1 MIITI
6 DGKAAT
12 KKSPVAYIL
21 SNKLGYKH
29 INSGL
34 VYRALAVEVLER
46 KKNGNPPRLSKM
58 AWIVSDMRFTSDKME
73 WLGSS
78 IERHAHGDTTRV
90 TKYVEQELTSPAT
103 TLCASKLSVY
113 PIVREAVEKCLRDQ
127 IIESDVVTD
136 GRDMGTVVFP
146 DADVKFFFESDF
158 ESRVGWRHKYEGSE
172 YGESKDSVSKALK
185 DRDSDSSWV
194 VPADNANIIDVS
206 KMDVYQIADKLCD
219 CFVTPTKVYRSG
231 IVMTSVPPCSNCNQV
246 CGMAR

>member
-46 KKNGNPPRLSKM
+46 KKNCNPPRLSKM
-58 AWIVSDMRFTSDKME
+58 ALIVSDMRFTSDKIE

-78 IERHAHGDTTRV
+78 IERHAHGDETRI
-90 TKYVEQELTSPAT
+90 TKYIEQELTSPST

-113 PIVREAVEKCLRDQ
+113 PVVRAAVEECLRTQ
-127 IIESDVVTD
+127 VRGSDVVTD
-136 GRDMGTVVFP
+136 GRDMGTAVFP
-146 DADVKFFFESDF
+146 EADVKFFFKSDF
-158 ESRVGWRHKYEGSE
+158 ESRVGWRHKYEGSA
-172 YGESKDSVSKALK
+172 YGESKESVAKALN
-185 DRDSDSSWV
+185 DRDEDSNWV
-194 VPADNANIIDVS
+194 VPADDAHIIDVS
-206 KMDVYQIADKLCD
+206 KLNVYQLADKLSD
-219 CFVTPTKVYRSG
+219 CFVTPTNIYRSG
-231 IVMTSVPPCSNCNQV
+231 IVMTSIPPCSSCPTT
-246 CGMAR
+246 CDILR